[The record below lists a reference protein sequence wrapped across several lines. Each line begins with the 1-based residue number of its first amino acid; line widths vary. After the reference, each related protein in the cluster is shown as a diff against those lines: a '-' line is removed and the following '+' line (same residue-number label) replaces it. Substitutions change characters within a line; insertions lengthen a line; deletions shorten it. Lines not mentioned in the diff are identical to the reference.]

1 MQKQGEKVME
11 LKPFKREFVFP
22 GLVAFIS
29 TQDEQG
35 VRNIAPY
42 SNIMPILR
50 PTDLICVATWHKR
63 DTLKNIR
70 KTREFVVN
78 VPPVGMVDKVIAT
91 AGPYPPKVD
100 EFDVAGL
107 VARPSRMVKPPGIEG
122 CLAWV
127 ECRLVKQ
134 YVEKQY
140 VLIIGRVVAFD
151 MAEEFMD
158 VDGGINPARA
168 EPLMMLQNNLGMRFV
183 TLKDIGRFEP
193 YGAMFADGRD
203 PLAHLYR

>member
-1 MQKQGEKVME
+1 MEKVME

-29 TQDEQG
+29 TRDEQG

-50 PTDLICVATWHKR
+50 PLDLICVASWHKR

-78 VPPVGMVDKVIAT
+78 IPPAGMVEKVIPT
-91 AGPYPPKVD
+91 ARHYPPKVD
-100 EFDVAGL
+100 EFNLAEL
-107 VARPSRMVKPPGIEG
+107 AARPSKAIQAPGIEG
-122 CLAWV
+122 CLAWL
-127 ECRLVKQ
+127 ECRLERQ

-140 VLIIGRVVAFD
+140 VLIIGRVVAFE
-151 MAEEFMD
+151 MAEECTD
-158 VDGGINPARA
+158 VDGGINPSRA

-183 TLKDIGRFEP
+183 TLKDIGHFEP
-193 YGAMFADGRD
+193 YGAMFPDGRD
-203 PLAHLYR
+203 PLERLYK